1 MFFEESL
8 ELARKGD
15 EQAWR
20 TIYSLFARPTIGY
33 LKSRGAAEPEDLAG
47 EVFLQVVRD
56 IGRFKGGES
65 EMRAWIF
72 TIAHHR
78 LLDEA
83 RSRRRRPVT
92 VASQEVLEA
101 GGPVGDAETE
111 AFTAIEETEVR
122 RVLDALTKDQ
132 RDVLT
137 LRLVGG
143 LKIEEIARVLGKRA
157 GAVQALQRRGLES
170 LKREI
175 SRRNVRF

>member
-1 MFFEESL
+1 MLFEESL

-20 TIYSLFARPTIGY
+20 TIYSLFARPVIGY
-33 LKSRGAAEPEDLAG
+33 LRSRGAAEPEDLAG
-47 EVFLQVVRD
+47 EVFLQIVRD
-56 IGRFKGGES
+56 IGRFQGGES
-65 EMRAWIF
+65 EMRSWIF

-83 RSRRRRPVT
+83 RSRKRKPVV
-92 VASQEVLEA
+92 VAPKEVIEA
-101 GGPVGDAETE
+101 GAPVGDAESE
-111 AFTAIEETEVR
+111 AFDAIEGAEVR
-122 RVLDALTKDQ
+122 RLLDGLTRDQ

-143 LKIEEIARVLGKRA
+143 LKIEEIARVLGKRS